1 MSHHG
6 LDQAVAKM
14 RAAGVNETAIA
25 IFSHYYGELES
36 GSTGLIP
43 EATIAP
49 LTELDEWTDPSTR
62 SGAGSGSSVEDR
74 EAFAQTAFI
83 KLNGGLGTSMG
94 LSKAKTLLPVR
105 DGLTFLD
112 LIARQVLAARQAY
125 GVRLPLV
132 LLDSFNTHADTLA
145 ALAPYEDLVVDGLP
159 LDMVQSQEP
168 KLLASD
174 LTPVSWPKD
183 PRLEWCPPGHGDLY
197 PTLLASGM
205 LDALIERGFR
215 YASVSNSDNLGCAP
229 SASLAGWFARTGA
242 PYAAEVTLRT
252 PMDVKGGHLARRRSD
267 GRLILRETAQTHP
280 DEMRYFTDP
289 DVHPYAH
296 TNNLWFDLPALK
308 QVLTERG
315 GVLGLTLIRNE
326 KTVDPK
332 DPASPAVIQIESAM
346 GAAVGVFDGATAVA
360 VPRSR
365 FAPVKTTNELALLR
379 SDVYEV
385 GTDYVPRS
393 TVAPLPVVSLSGDY
407 RTIADFEARLPYP
420 LGLRD
425 AGEFAVAGDWTF
437 GRDVTVRGDVALGPE
452 GGVVADGTVLQPRP

>member
-1 MSHHG
+1 MSVPG
-6 LDQAVAKM
+6 LTLATDKM

-25 IFSHYYGELES
+25 IFTHYYRELES
-36 GSTGLIP
+36 GSTGRIP

-49 LTELDEWTDPSTR
+49 LDEPDQWTDAPPTPDDV
-62 SGAGSGSSVEDR
+62 A
-74 EAFAQTAFI
+74 AFAQTAFL

-112 LIARQVLAARQAY
+112 LIACQVLAARELY

-132 LLDSFNTHADTLA
+132 LLDSFNTHDDTLA
-145 ALAPYEDLVVDGLP
+145 ALAPYDLEVEGLP

-174 LTPVSWPKD
+174 LTPVSWPAN
-183 PRLEWCPPGHGDLY
+183 PALEWCPPGHGDLY

-229 SASLAGWFARTGA
+229 SPSLAGWFARTGA
-242 PYAAEVTLRT
+242 PYAAEVTFRT
-252 PMDVKGGHLARRRSD
+252 PMDVKGGHLARRRVD
-267 GRLILRETAQTHP
+267 GRLILRETAQTAP
-280 DEMRYFTDP
+280 EEMRFFTDP
-289 DVHPYAH
+289 AVHPYAH
-296 TNNLWFDLPALK
+296 TNNLWFDLVALK
-308 QVLTERG
+308 RVLTERG
-315 GVLGLTLIRNE
+315 GVLGLTLIKNP

-332 DPASPAVIQIESAM
+332 DPTSPQVIQIESAM
-346 GAAVGVFDGATAVA
+346 GAAVGVFEGATAVA

-365 FAPVKTTNELALLR
+365 FLPVKTTNELALLR
-379 SDVYEV
+379 SDVYEL
-385 GTDYVPRS
+385 GADYIPRT
-393 TVAPLPVVSLSGDY
+393 TVAPLPVVSLSSTY
-407 RTIADFEARLPYP
+407 KKINEFEARLPHP

-425 AGEFAVAGDWTF
+425 AGELSVEGDWSF
-437 GRDVTVRGDVALGPE
+437 GRDVRVEGDVTLGRE
-452 GGVVADGTVLQPRP
+452 GGSVADGTVLSGVAS